1 MATIKTS
8 ASINGFIASEPKL
21 GYSDEGQARLYVRIG
36 VNHFQRLDEGGF
48 RKLEPTFHDLIQ
60 FGREAELSA
69 DRFVKGDDF
78 VAQGYVRDYTRQVD
92 GVERTDEQF
101 VAKCL
106 MHDPNPTSY
115 TSYAVDRRPYAER
128 RSARE
133 PVTAEPA
140 SRTPTQAEPSAIA
153 I

>member
-78 VAQGYVRDYTRQVD
+78 LAQGYVRDYTRQVD
-92 GVERTDEQF
+92 GVEHRRAVRGQVPHARPEPDLVHLLRRGPPALRRT
-101 VAKCL
+101 
-106 MHDPNPTSY
+106 
-115 TSYAVDRRPYAER
+115 
-128 RSARE
+128 ARC
-133 PVTAEPA
+133 P
-140 SRTPTQAEPSAIA
+140 
-153 I
+153 